1 MNFKFLPPARAELH
15 AAARY
20 YEQCVPGLGFEFLLE
35 IRAAIRRMIDFPEA
49 WQILDDRIRRC
60 RTHTFPYGLIYT
72 FDNGDILILSVMHLH
87 RHPGS
92 WRQNLQ

>member
-35 IRAAIRRMIDFPEA
+35 IHAAIRRMTDFPEA
-49 WQILDDRIRRC
+49 WQMLDNGIRRC
-60 RTHTFPYGLIYT
+60 RTHRFPYGLIYT
-72 FDNGDILILSVMHLH
+72 VDNDELVIICVMHLQ
-87 RHPGS
+87 RHPDS
-92 WRQNLQ
+92 WRRNL